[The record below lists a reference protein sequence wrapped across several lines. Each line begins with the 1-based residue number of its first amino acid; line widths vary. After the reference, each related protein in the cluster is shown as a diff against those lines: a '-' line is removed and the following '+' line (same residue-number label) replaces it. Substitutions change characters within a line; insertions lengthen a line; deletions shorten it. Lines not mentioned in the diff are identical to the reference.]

1 MSVDLV
7 NELRRLAGQPP
18 APLVPRTAK
27 VPPSLPA
34 RSEAA
39 QAACLAVC
47 ATCDHAAEAEYGAPA
62 CDLVTGCGRSQ
73 APCRAKFVRLLA
85 RGACPAGR
93 WAMP

>member
-1 MSVDLV
+1 MSTWAR
-7 NELRRLAGQPP
+7 EQMQGARGQPP
-18 APLVPRTAK
+18 VRPVRRTAK
-27 VPPSLPA
+27 VPPTLPA
-34 RSEAA
+34 RDEAA

-47 ATCDHAAEAEYGAPA
+47 ATCEHAAEAEYGSAA